1 MQEEP
6 KCVWECANMAQFS
19 IAQSLLLDA
28 GIPVLGKNNEMQHLF
43 GLGAI
48 GGVNHLIGHPQ
59 IWVGAEHVEVAR
71 ELLDRAFDDDPDT
84 NNDGML
90 SVGELVNMTHNI
102 VDDIEDM

>member
-28 GIPVLGKNNEMQHLF
+28 GIPVLGKKNEMQHLF

-71 ELLDRAFDDDPDT
+71 ELLDRAFDDDPET
-84 NNDGML
+84 
-90 SVGELVNMTHNI
+90 
-102 VDDIEDM
+102 